1 MYSYIFF
8 FGLIY
13 FIGVYIID
21 WSGMVKIIFK
31 FVFKI
36 KLNNRIVKNVIIFI
50 GDGMGLFIINVV
62 RIYKG

>member
-1 MYSYIFF
+1 MNLFVDVNFINWNKIVKDIFNE
-8 FGLIY
+8 
-13 FIGVYIID
+13 
-21 WSGMVKIIFK
+21 
-31 FVFKI
+31 VFKI